1 MSGSGW
7 QPYWLPSH
15 AYIVGAFVMPST
27 FTGWLWRCSQAGT
40 SDVTEPAWPAVP
52 ASNQALITD
61 NTVQWTLTT
70 GFRQA
75 LQMGLMTT
83 LKDYRTANPT
93 IVHRVSSVRP
103 GTFAGEIP
111 LFYLGMIDEQD
122 TLTQGTWRR
131 LLEAEVFYVDV
142 QPDPDQLNNR
152 QNFAVDTVMDALA
165 SAFHAADPR
174 AIMEPLVEVE
184 PRDFDEHGALYAGV
198 MFKIRGYITVGR
210 T

>member
-15 AYIVGAFVMPST
+15 AYVVGAFVLPTT

-52 ASNQALITD
+52 ASNQAPITD

-75 LQMGLMTT
+75 LQVGLMTT
-83 LKDYRTANPT
+83 LNNYRTANPT
-93 IVHRVSSVRP
+93 IVRRVSSVRP
-103 GTFAGEIP
+103 STFSGEVP
-111 LFYLGMIDEQD
+111 LFFLGMIDEQD
-122 TLTQGTWRR
+122 TLTQGTWKR

-165 SAFHAADPR
+165 AAFHAADPR
-174 AIMEPLVEVE
+174 AIMEPQIEVE
-184 PRDFDEHGALYAGV
+184 PRDFDENHALYAGV
-198 MFKIRGYITVGR
+198 MFKVRGYITVGR